1 MVVAVAVVATAVNA
15 VSVDPSVKVRVKAH
29 VMGPVKAHAPT
40 ANRKKRANRVPMAS
54 NGRNAQSAA
63 NVVAATVARI
73 AKPNRKARKFV
84 PSARNAANVLI
95 VASRVANVVPV
106 VNVRI
111 AMPSKRKPP
120 LCLSKPLWAMT

>member
-1 MVVAVAVVATAVNA
+1 MVVAVAVVATVVNA
-15 VSVDPSVKVRVKAH
+15 VSVDRSGKAH

-73 AKPNRKARKFV
+73 AKPSRKARKFV
-84 PSARNAANVLI
+84 PSAWNAANVLI

-111 AMPSKRKPP
+111 ALPSKRKPP
-120 LCLSKPLWAMT
+120 LCLSKPL

>member
-40 ANRKKRANRVPMAS
+40 ASRKKRANRVPRAS

-63 NVVAATVARI
+63 NVVAATVALS
-73 AKPNRKARKFV
+73 AKPSRKAPKCV
-84 PSARNAANVLI
+84 PSVRNAPNVLI
-95 VASRVANVVPV
+95 VASRVANVVPEV
-106 VNVRI
+106 TVRI
-111 AMPSKRKPP
+111 ARPSKRKPP
-120 LCLSKPLWAMT
+120 LCLSKPI